1 MLNMYELNVEYS
13 VLNKMIDKYAEENGG
28 DITDF
33 PLNDEL
39 ERLEGERNEKL
50 LNLAVWVKDLKGQAE
65 AWNKEIKRL
74 QAGQKALINKAEGI
88 KEFIDYNLQKGEKL
102 SDVRASLSYRKSTQV
117 VLDVP
122 VEDLPPE
129 VVKISFTPDKTLIK
143 KVIESSS
150 DCDYAHLQENHS
162 LQIK

>member
-1 MLNMYELNVEYS
+1 MLKIYEIN
-13 VLNKMIDKYAEENGG
+13 EEMQALDGLLDSWASNHEG
-28 DITDF
+28 DISDF

-74 QAGQKALINKAEGI
+74 QAGQKALINKSERI

-117 VLDVP
+117 VLDIA
-122 VEDLPPE
+122 ESLLPRE
-129 VVKISFTPDKTLIK
+129 FSKMVVTADKAAIK
-143 KVIESSS
+143 AYLK
-150 DCDYAHLQENHS
+150 DHDKCGFAHLHENHS